1 MRSVLVAITTY
12 LGALFLPRH
21 RLALECAALRQ
32 QLVVFKR
39 KQPRPKL
46 ELADRL
52 FWRFLRHIDSG
63 WADLLIV
70 VKPETVVSW
79 HRAGFRLLWRW
90 RSRGSAGRP
99 ALSAEVRLLI
109 GRMKRENLRWGA
121 PRIHGELLQLGFEVS
136 EASVS
141 RYLRRLKPQGKPD
154 KAKQWLT
161 FLHNHREV
169 IAAFDFFTV
178 PTLSFR
184 TLYCFFVIEHGRRR
198 ILAFNCTAHPTADW
212 IVQQLRQAFPDPCP
226 YRYVVFDRDAKFGKD
241 VVQFLRSTGL
251 RLLRSSIQC
260 PWQNGTTERWVQ
272 SARRDVMDHLIPINE
287 QHLRR
292 LAREYVAYYHEDRTH
307 IGLKKSTPNN
317 RPVETRS
324 DDACQV
330 QSDPRLGGLHHRY
343 TWKRAA

>member
-1 MRSVLVAITTY
+1 MRSVLVAIGAY
-12 LGALFLPRH
+12 LYALLLPRH

-39 KQPRPKL
+39 KKPRPKL
-46 ELADRL
+46 EAADRL
-52 FWRFLRHIDSG
+52 FWRFLRKIYSG

-79 HRAGFRLLWRW
+79 HHAGFRLLWRS
-90 RSRGSAGRP
+90 RSRGTAGRP
-99 ALSAEVRLLI
+99 ALSAEVRSLI
-109 GRMKRENLRWGA
+109 GRMKCENSRWGA
-121 PRIHGELLQLGFEVS
+121 PRIHGELLQLGFDVS

-141 RYLRRLKPQGKPD
+141 RYLRRLRPQGKPE

-198 ILAFNCTAHPTADW
+198 ILAFNCTAHPTAEC

-226 YRYVVFDRDAKFGKD
+226 YRYVVFVRDAKFGKAAHSAEAD
-241 VVQFLRSTGL
+241 QCSGMMVIAIGAKRRWLSSWWGSDRHPSM
-251 RLLRSSIQC
+251 LLCSFPYS
-260 PWQNGTTERWVQ
+260 V
-272 SARRDVMDHLIPINE
+272 
-287 QHLRR
+287 
-292 LAREYVAYYHEDRTH
+292 
-307 IGLKKSTPNN
+307 
-317 RPVETRS
+317 PV
-324 DDACQV
+324 
-330 QSDPRLGGLHHRY
+330 
-343 TWKRAA
+343 